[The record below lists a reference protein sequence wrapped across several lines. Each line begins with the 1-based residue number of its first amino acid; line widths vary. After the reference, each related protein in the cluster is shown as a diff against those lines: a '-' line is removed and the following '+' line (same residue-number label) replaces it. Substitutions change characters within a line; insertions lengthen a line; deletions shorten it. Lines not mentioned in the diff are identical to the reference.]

1 MSPPKRSSKM
11 ECLLQTL
18 QLLSIVFLARLC
30 CAVDDSWNVTC
41 PGKCRCSRRISPRH
55 QTERKTIDC
64 TSSKLKYVP
73 KGLPLDTEVL
83 ILKGNL
89 IASIHEELP
98 KLTNLVELDLSFNE
112 ISRLGQQPLFQNLTS
127 LQYLN
132 LDHNNLHSLLHGS
145 FSGLLNLKELC
156 LANNK
161 LDDIQV
167 HALGGLNHLVNITL
181 SKNNLREIK
190 NEWFSAMS
198 SLEML
203 TLDNNLIT
211 NIDKESLSNLTQLQ
225 MLSLEGNRID
235 DIEYG
240 AFRKLSHLMHLSV
253 RDNLLNEIPKGAF
266 TTFRDLK
273 FLILDGNPVKFIT
286 AGDFEFI
293 NVREISLVRMP
304 ELLMVAGNSFTNLP
318 TLAILHLHDNPKLMY
333 FDGRACALV
342 PVLSTIYLHNNN
354 LMTLSQAMLDSIPN
368 LKEITFYHN
377 PIACNCN
384 VRWIRKMIETQK
396 NSSAHLFSNADKYV
410 CSTPDKLVGKV
421 LRNLNLKAIAK
432 ECPPTV
438 LPFFNSSYQLQLGN
452 TIKFHCRAIGVPEP
466 DIHWILSNGHV
477 VNGSSNY
484 SRIRLLKGTMTIHYV
499 KAVDGGTFNCVAT
512 NPYGFDAA
520 STSLKIHSNNI
531 RIIPIGIHK
540 TFITV
545 TWNGTDNTVS
555 RSKYLL
561 MYKTWDSTENYK
573 GIHLRPYM
581 RTYTIPNLK
590 PKTTYEFCIAYE
602 HDSELV
608 HINCCNITTRNTN
621 FMMDGIKNFSSMAII
636 IGLTTTIA
644 VVMVLCFSIAAIR
657 KYSKRKQYKEP
668 EGANY
673 KVDNMSQIPLD
684 NIYNPPSTPL
694 CSSTTSLISSSQA

>member
-1 MSPPKRSSKM
+1 MSQKKQFSKM
-11 ECLLQTL
+11 ECLLQTV
-18 QLLSIVFLARLC
+18 QIFTIVFLAGLC

-41 PGKCRCSRRISPRH
+41 PGKCRCSLRVSARH
-55 QTERKTIDC
+55 QTEQKTIDC
-64 TSSKLKYVP
+64 SSSKLKYVP

-83 ILKGNL
+83 ILKGNF

-98 KLTNLVELDLSFNE
+98 KLTNLVELDLSFND
-112 ISRLGQQPLFQNLTS
+112 ISRLGQFPLFENLTS

-132 LDHNNLHSLLHGS
+132 LDNNNLHALLHGS
-145 FSGLLNLKELC
+145 FSGLLNLQELR
-156 LANNK
+156 LTNNK
-161 LDDIQV
+161 IDEVQV
-167 HALGGLNHLVNITL
+167 HAFGGLNHLVSITL
-181 SKNNLREIK
+181 DKNKLHELK
-190 NEWFSAMS
+190 QEWFENMRN
-198 SLEML
+198 LEML
-203 TLDNNLIT
+203 SLDHNLLT
-211 NIDKESLSNLTQLQ
+211 NIYKDSFSKLTTLQ
-225 MLSLEGNRID
+225 TLTLEGNQIY

-240 AFRKLSHLMHLSV
+240 AFRKLTYIMHLSI

-273 FLILDGNPVKFIT
+273 FLILDGNPVKFVT

-293 NVREISLVRMP
+293 NVREISLNRMP

-318 TLAILHLHDNPKLMY
+318 TLTILHLHDNPKLMY
-333 FDGRACALV
+333 LDGRACALV

-354 LMTLSQAMLDSIPN
+354 LMTLSERMLDWIPR
-368 LKEITFYHN
+368 LTEITFYHN

-384 VRWIRKMIETQK
+384 VRWIRKRIEAQK
-396 NSSAHLFSNADKYV
+396 NSSEGLFSNADKYV
-410 CSTPDKLVGKV
+410 CSTPDNLAGKV
-421 LRNLNLKAIAK
+421 LKNMNLKTIPK

-466 DIHWILSNGHV
+466 DVYWILSNGRT

-484 SRIRLLKGTMTIHYV
+484 SHIRLTKGTLTIHYV
-499 KAVDGGTFNCVAT
+499 KAADGGTFNCVAR
-512 NPYGFDAA
+512 NSRGHDAA
-520 STSLKIHSNNI
+520 STTLKIHSNNI
-531 RIIPIGIHK
+531 RIIPIGIASN
-540 TFITV
+540 FITV

-561 MYKTWDSTENYK
+561 MYKMWDSAEKYK

-581 RTYTIPNLK
+581 RTYTIIKLK

-608 HINCCNITTRNTN
+608 HINCCNITTRRPDFN
-621 FMMDGIKNFSSMAII
+621 MDGIKHFSSMAII
-636 IGLTTTIA
+636 IGLTTTVA

-657 KYSKRKQYKEP
+657 KYRKRKQYKEP

-684 NIYNPPSTPL
+684 NIYHPPSTPL